1 VRHVLGVE
9 LLGDGVAA
17 LFQAG
22 PILRGSGGQEAR
34 EIGELDDGEQ
44 SAWTEQVA
52 DLAQCAFGVGQVMH
66 RGGRPDEVG
75 RAEVGPFRGVEIG
88 LHDAYP
94 VDQVCGVCLGS
105 KPFEVLDGGV
115 DAGDVSL
122 RKLAEEGERARA
134 GPRSE
139 IHDLHRRGLDRQP
152 GREGGDVLAQNLRV
166 EVEHPGQVVVLRVIG
181 VWVLVARFCGRGA
194 VVLMTGVHEIDPR
207 NRSPYWQVDLQKL
220 QDTVKAMI
228 TDTAGVDLSQVVRQ
242 RIRGLRQARG
252 WNLDALAARCN
263 MSPSTLSRIETGQ
276 RSIGLEQL
284 VPLARALGTTI
295 DHLVE
300 SEQDEDVLIHPVSHQ
315 EPGLTT
321 WLLSRESPQPG
332 GSMVAKMRITRR
344 RRHGPGYLAV
354 HPGKEWFTVLSGTA
368 LLHLGDRKITVET
381 GQAAEF
387 STMTPHS
394 IGTVGEPVEIL
405 TIFDADGER
414 AHHQSV
420 NADLSH

>member
-1 VRHVLGVE
+1 M
-9 LLGDGVAA
+9 
-17 LFQAG
+17 
-22 PILRGSGGQEAR
+22 P
-34 EIGELDDGEQ
+34 
-44 SAWTEQVA
+44 T
-52 DLAQCAFGVGQVMH
+52 
-66 RGGRPDEVG
+66 
-75 RAEVGPFRGVEIG
+75 
-88 LHDAYP
+88 
-94 VDQVCGVCLGS
+94 
-105 KPFEVLDGGV
+105 
-115 DAGDVSL
+115 
-122 RKLAEEGERARA
+122 
-134 GPRSE
+134 
-139 IHDLHRRGLDRQP
+139 
-152 GREGGDVLAQNLRV
+152 
-166 EVEHPGQVVVLRVIG
+166 
-181 VWVLVARFCGRGA
+181 
-194 VVLMTGVHEIDPR
+194 HEPE
-207 NRSPYWQVDLQKL
+207 
-220 QDTVKAMI
+220 
-228 TDTAGVDLSQVVRQ
+228 VDLSQVVRQ

-252 WNLDALAARCN
+252 WNLDALAARCQ

-300 SEQDEDVLIHPVSHQ
+300 SVQDEDVVIHPVAHQ
-315 EPGLTT
+315 EPGVTT

-368 LLHLGDRKITVET
+368 LLHLGDRKISVET

-394 IGTVGEPVEIL
+394 IGTLGEPVEIL

-420 NADLSH
+420 DSER